1 MASEALDSLSKVDER
16 IQTIE
21 SNFTDYKALSGAT
34 IESLVQEH
42 ESAKRDYKHLEKEH
56 EQTRNKTEL
65 MNVMMSD
72 VVAYNAELK
81 ETLSDF
87 KDLADAWRLWAEAS
101 KPMFESAL
109 PELQIQA
116 MDGILVQTEGLV
128 PREAD
133 DPQPPTDDE
142 IEEMLRKGRLEG
154 KTVEQVSQEVIAA
167 TEHALKLARERRE
180 KRANNSSAMAAR
192 VNKHVDHVLASHIKS
207 DDAITEE
214 AVKQVVE
221 AAKVLEQVQPAVAAA
236 KKDTDAPQANNES
249 ATRAPQVVKPA
260 SPTREP
266 ATTVPDVKQVPEV
279 KQATPPPK
287 KESPRKESPKLDTDG
302 YEADVDDVVAERDL
316 EKTEV
321 KTVPPSAGLPEPP
334 TAPTSAAYSA
344 ALGPAPDSH
353 LTVYSPVH
361 SDDEDV
367 SREAAHD
374 EADGE
379 DDDDFGYKR
388 YVAHEGDVSS
398 EEDEYFLRAKFGICY
413 HDRYSRRGKATN
425 KDVNSYMGVFGGTGD
440 TSHNLC
446 THDMGADYGHAKFSD
461 RRGHLFSEVLLH
473 DYVQSD
479 DDTSMQNWTD
489 EVEWEEGATPDEDE
503 DDEDEDDSGNEMDNE
518 GDLKQAAEAK
528 VKAAQNAID
537 VASGI
542 KPAPLTQTAAAKEV
556 AAELE
561 DMLFAKDGEKFNAV
575 QIPQSF
581 SEEEWRT
588 LQGGSLGTIVPLL
601 LSYMVAAYTPNDKLI
616 LDRQFPS
623 FVVASC
629 NWAGS
634 IATINFLTCYYSNSN
649 GYKERYG
656 WDPIGRTI
664 KAIGDISGLLDE
676 SRNLCPVTLDLIPF
690 LLFAARALAEVIVYP
705 TWESGDARDKALQTA
720 VKDHEGFL
728 SVEDLYRLV
737 LEYRPPAWDS
747 SGPDVYTTLL
757 DALLRSFVSLYM
769 RVSRFPFEL
778 EKLAALPLTGAVA
791 GATPSKNVLD
801 ILTMIEDRKAKFLD
815 LNITKI
821 EQVLLQQASAALRR
835 CITKNVYPEDTTIVP
850 DRSVQ
855 EKVFAFLAGTG
866 GDETYNRVV
875 AHNRPMLMRA
885 LNSNQ
890 LDVERVAQLQGAYEK
905 LDGQI
910 ASVAETANG
919 NGEGSAN
926 GSAIE
931 NGTNEGNN

>member
-21 SNFTDYKALSGAT
+21 SNFTDYKTLSGAT

-42 ESAKRDYKHLEKEH
+42 ESAKRDYKYLEKEH

-87 KDLADAWRLWAEAS
+87 KDLAEAWRVWAEAS
-101 KPMFESAL
+101 KPMFETAL

-116 MDGILVQTEGLV
+116 MDGILVKTEGLV

-133 DPQPPTDDE
+133 DPQPPTDAE

-180 KRANNSSAMAAR
+180 KRANNSSTMAAR

-207 DDAITEE
+207 DEEITEQ

-221 AAKVLEQVQPAVAAA
+221 AAKVLENVRPAVEAA
-236 KKDTDAPQANNES
+236 KEITDAPQAHDEPTPPS
-249 ATRAPQVVKPA
+249 PPAAKTA

-266 ATTVPDVKQVPEV
+266 VLAVPEV
-279 KQATPPPK
+279 KQASPQPQKESPK
-287 KESPRKESPKLDTDG
+287 KESPKPGTDG
-302 YEADVDDVVAERDL
+302 YEADVDDVEVERGL

-321 KTVPPSAGLPEPP
+321 KTVPPTAGLPEPP
-334 TAPTSAAYSA
+334 VAPTSSAYSA

-361 SDDEDV
+361 SDDGDE

-425 KDVNSYMGVFGGTGD
+425 NDVNSYMGVFGGTAD
-440 TSHNLC
+440 SSHNLC

-489 EVEWEEGATPDEDE
+489 EVEWEEGGTPTE
-503 DDEDEDDSGNEMDNE
+503 DDDDDDDEEDSESEVGNEA
-518 GDLKQAAEAK
+518 DLKRAAEEK

-542 KPAPLTQTAAAKEV
+542 KPAPPTQTAAAKEV

-561 DMLFAKDGEKFNAV
+561 DMLFAKDGEKFNAI

-581 SEEEWRT
+581 TEEEWRT
-588 LQGGSLGTIVPLL
+588 LQGGSWGTIVPLL
-601 LSYMVAAYTPNDKLI
+601 LSYMVAAYTPNGKLV
-616 LDRQFPS
+616 LDRHFPF

-629 NWAGS
+629 NWAGA

-737 LEYRPPAWDS
+737 LEFRPPAWDS
-747 SGPDVYTTLL
+747 SGTGVYTTLL

-778 EKLAALPLTGAVA
+778 EKLAALPLTSAVA
-791 GATPSKNVLD
+791 GATSSKNVLD
-801 ILTMIEDRKAKFLD
+801 ILTKIEEMKAKFLD

-835 CITKNVYPEDTTIVP
+835 CITKNVYPEDTSIVP
-850 DRSVQ
+850 ERSVQ
-855 EKVFAFLAGTG
+855 EKVFAFLAGNG

-885 LNSNQ
+885 LHSNQ
-890 LDVERVAQLQGAYEK
+890 LDVDRVAQLQDAYEK

-910 ASVAETANG
+910 ASVAQTANG

-926 GSAIE
+926 GSA
-931 NGTNEGNN
+931 NGTGTGEGNN